1 MQKILVNFVK
11 PVVIFAFFMLVSV
24 VNFGSNLRSEFMID
38 DFALI
43 TDQTSVKSPKLSN
56 FYQHFIP
63 DYKVREKI
71 EDAPPAAY
79 YRPVAHI
86 IPFLQSV
93 MFGADPYGYHFTN
106 IVLFALACL
115 SFYFLLFVLSGD
127 RRLAFLAATLF
138 CLHPINGLMVNYIT
152 ASVYAAQLIFL
163 SLCMVLALGNSIALA
178 IGMFILALLC
188 HETSL
193 MLPAYLFLVWWY
205 RQRNIGQAFKKIL
218 PFIFAAVIYLGMRFY
233 FVSIEHTLFAKSGF
247 YSNLNAL
254 NYFATF
260 SKLLTWYFT
269 KVITLQSPVIIWST
283 PLVNEGLGLWFAGG
297 IAAIVVAVFLIRQW
311 KDDIKAVYAL
321 WFILGLA
328 PMTFGSLFL
337 PKTGMMIEPHWLF
350 FASFGLFAL
359 AAVIVLQIADKLS
372 KRLRMLWFVA
382 LGVLLIFASWNNN
395 ELWKDELTFT
405 RHWVAEAPTNKNA
418 AFCYANA
425 LLKRGRLLEAK
436 SWFLNSLMDDHNDWQ
451 NYNNLA
457 EIALRENDEAQAL
470 EYFQKALAVFP
481 QSATVHNNLGAYYL
495 KKEEWA
501 KAEGYLRRAHDL
513 NPYQPEPLL
522 NLGLL
527 LEAQSRWDEVWENYL
542 AVYDLR
548 PKDERVLAVLLRTA
562 LKGRGYEQVS
572 ARAEEFLKEIR
583 SEDLLNE
590 LGDLLAVHGRY
601 PVSLQYFTKAIALYP
616 HKTTAYRESG
626 KVLANTGYFEQ
637 AEEIW
642 NEGLRKDPADQELKD
657 LLKELA
663 VLKAQPKG

>member
-11 PVVIFAFFMLVSV
+11 PVVIFTFFMLASV

-38 DFALI
+38 DVALI
-43 TDQTSVKSPKLSN
+43 TDQTSVKSPQLSN

-63 DYKVREKI
+63 DYKIREKI

-79 YRPVAHI
+79 YRPIAHI
-86 IPFLQSV
+86 IPFLQSL
-93 MFGADPYGYHFTN
+93 MFGVDPYGYRFTN
-106 IVLFALACL
+106 IVLFSLACL

-163 SLCMVLALGNSIALA
+163 SLCMVLALGNSLTLAL
-178 IGMFILALLC
+178 GMFVLALLC

-193 MLPAYLFLVWWY
+193 MLPAYLFLMWWH
-205 RQRNIGQAFKKIL
+205 RQRNVGEVLKKVL
-218 PFIFAAVIYLGMRFY
+218 PFIIVAVIYLGMRFY
-233 FVSIEHTLFAKSGF
+233 FVSIEHTLLAKSGF

-254 NYFATF
+254 NYCATF
-260 SKLLTWYFT
+260 TKLLAWYFT
-269 KVITLQSPVIIWST
+269 KLITLQSPVIIWST
-283 PLVNEGLGLWFAGG
+283 PLVREGMSLWLAGG
-297 IAAIVVAVFLIRQW
+297 IAAIGVAVYFIRQW
-311 KDDIKAVYAL
+311 KDNIKAVYVL
-321 WFILGLA
+321 WFFLGLA

-359 AAVIVLQIADKLS
+359 AAVIVLQVADKLT

-382 LGVLLIFASWNNN
+382 LGVFLIFASWNNN

-425 LLKRGRLLEAK
+425 LLKRGRLSEAK
-436 SWFLNSLMDDHNDWQ
+436 DWFLNSLMGDHNDWQ

-470 EYFQKALAVFP
+470 EYYQAALAVFP
-481 QSATVHNNLGAYYL
+481 QSATVHNNLGTYYL
-495 KKEEWA
+495 KKAERD
-501 KAEGYLRRAHDL
+501 KAEGYLRQAHVL
-513 NPYQPEPLL
+513 NPYQPESLL
-522 NLGLL
+522 NMGLL
-527 LEAQSRWDEVWENYL
+527 LEAQNRWDEAWKNYL
-542 AVYDLR
+542 MAYDLR

-562 LKGRGYEQVS
+562 LKGHGHEEIN
-572 ARAEEFLKEIR
+572 ARAEEFLQEIR

-590 LGDLLAVHGRY
+590 LGGLLAVHGRY
-601 PVSLQYFTKAIALYP
+601 PLSLQYFTKAIALYP
-616 HKTTAYRESG
+616 RGTTAYSESG

-637 AEEIW
+637 AEKMW
-642 NEGLRKDPADQELKD
+642 NEGLRIDPADQELKE
-657 LLKELA
+657 LLRELA
-663 VLKAQPKG
+663 ALKAQFKN